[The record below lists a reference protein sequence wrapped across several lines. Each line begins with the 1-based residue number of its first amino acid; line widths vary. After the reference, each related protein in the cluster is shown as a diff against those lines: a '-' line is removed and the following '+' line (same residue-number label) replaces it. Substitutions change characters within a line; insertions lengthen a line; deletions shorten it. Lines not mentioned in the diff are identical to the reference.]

1 MVAES
6 SLELPDE
13 AATLRLGAALAVGV
27 EPGRTLFLSG
37 DLGAGKT
44 TLVRGLLRALG
55 VAGRVKS
62 PTYPLV
68 ELYRLSRLHFY
79 HFDFYRF
86 KNEAEWQ
93 DSGFRE
99 YFNAQSA
106 CVVEWPERAGALLPA
121 PTLAIQL
128 DVTGTGRRA
137 RLSAPSPAG
146 AGWLAQAL
154 QHYSSAA

>member
-86 KNEAEWQ
+86 KNEAEWL

-121 PTLAIQL
+121 PTLAIRL
-128 DVTGTGRRA
+128 EVAGAGRRA
-137 RLSAPSPAG
+137 HLRAPSPAG
-146 AGWLAQAL
+146 AGWLALAL

>member
-146 AGWLAQAL
+146 AGWLALAL

>member
-6 SLELPDE
+6 SLELPYE

-86 KNEAEWQ
+86 KNEAEWL

-128 DVTGTGRRA
+128 EVAGTGRRA

>member
-37 DLGAGKT
+37 GLGAGKT

-55 VAGRVKS
+55 VTGRVKS

-68 ELYRLSRLHFY
+68 ELYRLSRLNFY

-86 KNEAEWQ
+86 KNEAEWSE
-93 DSGFRE
+93 SGFRE

-106 CVVEWPERAGALLPA
+106 CVVEWPERAGDLLPA
-121 PTLAIQL
+121 PTLAVQL
-128 DVTGTGRRA
+128 EVAGTGRRA
-137 RLSAPSPAG
+137 HLSAPSPAG
-146 AGWLAQAL
+146 ADWLALAL
-154 QHYSSAA
+154 QRYSSAA